1 MDFSFSE
8 EQNQLRDAVRR
19 YVSQE
24 YTFDARRKIIHGAG
38 TSDAVWSGLAELGL
52 MGVPVPEAH
61 GGFNGT
67 GVDMLVVME
76 ELGRGLVVEPY
87 FASAVMG
94 SAFIK
99 FGGSEAQKAALFPA
113 LADGSLK
120 LACALAEKQS
130 RHELHNVAFTA
141 TAQGNDARGT
151 AAPANDARGTA
162 APANGFSLNGLKT
175 VVLHGREA
183 GKLIISARTAGAA
196 RNKNGITVF
205 IIDKSAPGVSLR
217 DYRTIDGMRAADV
230 TFKNVIATKDAVL
243 GKVGEGYALI
253 ERAAEVGVAAL
264 CAEAIGCMTM
274 INEQTIEY
282 LRTRKQFG
290 VPIGKFQVL
299 QHRAAEMFM
308 ELEQARSLAY
318 LAAVK
323 VDSADANERK
333 RAIHAAKVR
342 TGRAVKFVGQ
352 AAIQMHGGMGMTDE
366 LAVSHYFKRAT
377 MIDFTLGDV
386 DHHLAAFAAL
396 PSAVEQK
403 ARQAMP
409 LAA

>member
-24 YTFDARRKIIHGAG
+24 YSFEARRKILKGAG
-38 TSDAVWSGLAELGL
+38 TSDAIWSGLAELGL
-52 MGVPVPEAH
+52 MGVPVPEVQ
-61 GGFNGT
+61 GGFGGN

-76 ELGRGLVVEPY
+76 ELGRGLVAEPY

-94 SAFIK
+94 TAFVK
-99 FGGSEAQKAALFPA
+99 FGGSDAQKAALLPA

-120 LACALAEKQS
+120 LACALTEKQS
-130 RHELHNVAFTA
+130 RHELNNVALMGAA
-141 TAQGNDARGT
+141 TT
-151 AAPANDARGTA
+151 
-162 APANGFSLNGLKT
+162 NGFSLNGLKT
-175 VVLHGREA
+175 VVLHGA
-183 GKLIISARTAGAA
+183 QADKLIVSARTAGGT
-196 RNKNGITVF
+196 RDTNGITVF
-205 IIDKSAPGVSLR
+205 IVDKSAAGVSLR
-217 DYRTIDGMRAADV
+217 DYRTIDGMRAADI
-230 TFKNVIATKDAVL
+230 TFTNVALGKDALL
-243 GKVGEGYALI
+243 GKVGGGYALI
-253 ERAAEVGVAAL
+253 ERAAEVGIAAL
-264 CAEAIGCMTM
+264 CAEAVGCMGM

-282 LRTRKQFG
+282 LKTRKQFG

-323 VDSADANERK
+323 IDSADAGERK
-333 RAIHAAKVR
+333 RAVHAAKVR
-342 TGRAVKFVGQ
+342 AGRAVKFVGQ

-377 MIDFTLGDV
+377 MIDYTLGDV

-396 PSAVEQK
+396 PSTVDVNAKE
-403 ARQAMP
+403 ALP

>member
-24 YTFDARRKIIHGAG
+24 YTFDARRKIIKGSG
-38 TSDAVWSGLAELGL
+38 TSEAIWNGLAELGL

-61 GGFNGT
+61 GGYATKEAGT

-87 FASAVMG
+87 FASAVLG
-94 SAFIK
+94 SAFIR
-99 FGGSEAQKAALFPA
+99 FGGSDAQQAALFPA
-113 LADGSLK
+113 VADGSLK
-120 LACALAEKQS
+120 LACALTEKQS
-130 RHELHNVAFTA
+130 RHELHNIALTGTA
-141 TAQGNDARGT
+141 TT
-151 AAPANDARGTA
+151 
-162 APANGFSLNGLKT
+162 NGFGLNGSKT
-175 VVLHGREA
+175 VVLHGSQA
-183 GKLIISARTAGAA
+183 DKLIVSARTAGQM
-196 RNKNGITVF
+196 RDKHGITVF
-205 IIDKSAPGVSLR
+205 IVDRSAPGVSLR

-230 TFKNVIATKDAVL
+230 SFTNVNVARDAVL
-243 GKVGEGYALI
+243 GKAGEGYTLI
-253 ERAAEVGVAAL
+253 ERAAEVGIAAL
-264 CAEAIGCMTM
+264 CAEAIGCMSM

-282 LRTRKQFG
+282 LKTRKQFG

-308 ELEQARSLAY
+308 ELEQARSLTY

-323 VDSADANERK
+323 VDSPDAAERR

-377 MIDFTLGDV
+377 MIDLTLGDV
-386 DHHLAAFAAL
+386 DHHLAAFVALSATAGAEVKQVMSRAA
-396 PSAVEQK
+396 
-403 ARQAMP
+403 
-409 LAA
+409 

>member
-24 YTFDARRKIIHGAG
+24 YTFEARRKILKGAG
-38 TSDAVWSGLAELGL
+38 TSDAFWNGLAGLGL
-52 MGVPVPEAH
+52 MGVPVPEAQ
-61 GGFNGT
+61 GGFGGS

-76 ELGRGLVVEPY
+76 ELGRGLVAEPY

-94 SAFIK
+94 TAFVK
-99 FGGSEAQKAALFPA
+99 FGGSDAQKAALFPG

-120 LACALAEKQS
+120 LACALTEKQS
-130 RHELHNVAFTA
+130 RHELHNVALTGMA
-141 TAQGNDARGT
+141 ST
-151 AAPANDARGTA
+151 
-162 APANGFSLNGLKT
+162 NGFSLNGSKT
-175 VVLHGREA
+175 VVLHGFQA
-183 GKLIISARTAGAA
+183 DKLIVSARTAGGI
-196 RNKNGITVF
+196 RDTSGITVF
-205 IIDKSAPGVSLR
+205 IVDKSASGVTMR

-230 TFKNVIATKDAVL
+230 SFINVAVGKDAVL
-243 GKVGEGYALI
+243 GKAGEGYGLI
-253 ERAAEVGVAAL
+253 ERAAEAGIAAL
-264 CAEAIGCMTM
+264 CAEAVGCMTM

-282 LRTRKQFG
+282 IKTRKQFG

-299 QHRAAEMFM
+299 QHRATEMFM

-323 VDSADANERK
+323 IDSADSIERK

-396 PSAVEQK
+396 PGPVEAKVKQV
-403 ARQAMP
+403 MP